1 MQLCLVLI
9 RYLFYSQLSG
19 TSNPEAYNRVLL
31 AGCRAVELDCY
42 DGNDGQ
48 PVVKHAH
55 TLVKPCSFESIIR
68 YMEPNLFK
76 ASPYGMASKNE
87 LEHLCSLVAR
97 YPVIL
102 NIENHCSMEQQKELA
117 RILKDI
123 LSGEKA

>member
-1 MQLCLVLI
+1 
-9 RYLFYSQLSG
+9 
-19 TSNPEAYNRVLL
+19 
-31 AGCRAVELDCY
+31 VELDCH

-48 PVVKHAH
+48 PIVTHAY

-76 ASPYGMASKNE
+76 TSP
-87 LEHLCSLVAR
+87 

-102 NIENHCSMEQQKELA
+102 NIENHCSLEQQKEMA

-123 LSGEKA
+123 LGGKDAILLRNT